1 MDKTVYNPGCLK
13 YCSELCGVRFELVIF
28 NLSMI
33 WLYDFRCKKKCN
45 QTHDAC
51 KRGVLSEDFFY
62 CSTTESSL
70 ADSTLTY
77 VKFETA
83 EVETY
88 GTGKSYTR
96 MEKLEVEMGLVEFL
110 DTLRED
116 FQKYAHHIV
125 AAWFLRSTKLALFTS
140 FKERQS
146 VLTIISDFGEAFLV
160 IAKHETADQFFKRM
174 EVNLH
179 GSVCTFLSPKVDE
192 DGKVTY
198 EEVNISVIVSSD
210 IKYNS

>member
-116 FQKYAHHIV
+116 FQKYA
-125 AAWFLRSTKLALFTS
+125 SS
-140 FKERQS
+140 S
-146 VLTIISDFGEAFLV
+146 LV
-160 IAKHETADQFFKRM
+160 SPFYQAGPVHFF
-174 EVNLH
+174 
-179 GSVCTFLSPKVDE
+179 
-192 DGKVTY
+192 
-198 EEVNISVIVSSD
+198 
-210 IKYNS
+210 